1 MFTLQ
6 ESHRISPPHGP
17 SSKNAVGTK
26 QFAGHA
32 PETFSKNTSCRFLK
46 NMHARGV
53 LWEGFVFF
61 DGDLTCEPF
70 RLHHIFW
77 RGVNALTN
85 VVGFLWG
92 KHWLEQGFYHSLT
105 AFELRSDNTPTQSV
119 VRYQWKSL
127 SLLKVSELSVEVMPL
142 TEEIRH
148 GIFGWIHRQGISE
161 YTFG

>member
-1 MFTLQ
+1 VFTLQ

-105 AFELRSDNTPTQSV
+105 AFELRSDNTPTYGISGSHYHYWKFLN
-119 VRYQWKSL
+119 YQWKSCHSRRRSDMEYL
-127 SLLKVSELSVEVMPL
+127 DGYTDKVYPS
-142 TEEIRH
+142 
-148 GIFGWIHRQGISE
+148 IHLDR
-161 YTFG
+161 